1 MVAWVPVESSVI
13 DAVRY
18 DARAERLDIRFT
30 SGDVYR
36 YAEVPAFVMH
46 AFMAAPSKGAY
57 FSAEI
62 RDGYA
67 FERL

>member
-1 MVAWVPVESSVI
+1 MMAWIPVDSSVI

-18 DARAERLDIRFT
+18 DSRASRLDIRFT

-36 YAEVPAFVMH
+36 YAGVPAFVMR
-46 AFMAAPSKGAY
+46 AFMAAPSKGEFFY
-57 FSAEI
+57 AEI
-62 RDGYA
+62 RAAYA